1 MIPPLRKHSREGEV
15 YVRRRDV
22 EERLLTL
29 ASLPLSDL
37 VDRCRIGRQ
46 SPDFVP
52 SECLLHFVRSLRDE
66 PDTPPFKELYALLMQ
81 RILAKLPPSDGPDGQ
96 SSTQSAIREGVVDRI
111 VEWLAAD
118 RLEYQE
124 ALDFYEVQFESAF
137 AKLRLTV
144 QRPSW
149 REEKRRSALEG
160 HGESGT
166 VSAEV
171 EEAALGMSESSSSFD
186 DFRSGLDEAIGE
198 LPLLQARI
206 IGMLRED
213 IPIDSQDP
221 AQVTIARTLQ
231 RSERTIR
238 TQRDLAI
245 AALRAKL
252 SPGEDHE

>member
-1 MIPPLRKHSREGEV
+1 
-15 YVRRRDV
+15 
-22 EERLLTL
+22 
-29 ASLPLSDL
+29 
-37 VDRCRIGRQ
+37 
-46 SPDFVP
+46 
-52 SECLLHFVRSLRDE
+52 
-66 PDTPPFKELYALLMQ
+66 
-81 RILAKLPPSDGPDGQ
+81 
-96 SSTQSAIREGVVDRI
+96 
-111 VEWLAAD
+111 
-118 RLEYQE
+118 
-124 ALDFYEVQFESAF
+124 
-137 AKLRLTV
+137 
-144 QRPSW
+144 
-149 REEKRRSALEG
+149 
-160 HGESGT
+160 
-166 VSAEV
+166 
-171 EEAALGMSESSSSFD
+171 MSESSSSFD